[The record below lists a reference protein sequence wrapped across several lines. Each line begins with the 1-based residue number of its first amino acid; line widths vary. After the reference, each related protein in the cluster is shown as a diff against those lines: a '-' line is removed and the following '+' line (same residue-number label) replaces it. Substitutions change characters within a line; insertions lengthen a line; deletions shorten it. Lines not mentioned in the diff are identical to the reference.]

1 MRQPVWQTFRATW
14 VTYVG
19 LVSEFYPRGPSNL
32 PICNVEAHSRNPS
45 RSCNAA
51 YQLDGSNTLFYFY
64 LHIYNPGCSLW
75 MLMLFQQWFRIYSE
89 EVPCVQCSQFNT
101 AISLGIIQ
109 FRKKYEEFF
118 EFIFASK
125 FYFQNTIRIQKK
137 RRSFIGRKIIFL
149 TGTLNA
155 ADADA
160 HITSPTL
167 FFSLSYG
174 NIIARCSRRT
184 TVVRT
189 QSAFTFQYCVPLS
202 AQ

>member
-1 MRQPVWQTFRATW
+1 
-14 VTYVG
+14 
-19 LVSEFYPRGPSNL
+19 
-32 PICNVEAHSRNPS
+32 
-45 RSCNAA
+45 
-51 YQLDGSNTLFYFY
+51 
-64 LHIYNPGCSLW
+64 
-75 MLMLFQQWFRIYSE
+75 MLFQQWFRIYSE

-202 AQ
+202 AQQQHTHLQVFETNNGAYAPLTNYTFKVAGSVKLIICTL